1 MAKKPKRSKV
11 QQKKGGGIAALVIV
25 ATLGLGLAFVGYRY
39 MFNTGNKG
47 AFARHRVPGGE
58 RRPTLDP
65 ALFTGS
71 VARAYQV
78 AREIPQVLDQLYCH
92 CNCIEN
98 SGHLSNLSCFVD
110 RHGAG

>member
-1 MAKKPKRSKV
+1 MANKPKPRKER
-11 QQKKGGGIAALVIV
+11 QKKGGGLAAIVIL
-25 ATLGLGLAFVGYRY
+25 AALGLGLGYVGYRY
-39 MFNTGNKG
+39 MTHSGANG

-65 ALFTGS
+65 TLFSGS

>member
-1 MAKKPKRSKV
+1 MAKKPKNLKA
-11 QQKKGGGIAALVIV
+11 QKKKGGGLAALVIL
-25 ATLGLGLAFVGYRY
+25 ATLVLGLGYVGYRY
-39 MFNTGNKG
+39 MFHPG
-47 AFARHRVPGGE
+47 ANGALAQHRVPGGE

-65 ALFTGS
+65 TLFTGS